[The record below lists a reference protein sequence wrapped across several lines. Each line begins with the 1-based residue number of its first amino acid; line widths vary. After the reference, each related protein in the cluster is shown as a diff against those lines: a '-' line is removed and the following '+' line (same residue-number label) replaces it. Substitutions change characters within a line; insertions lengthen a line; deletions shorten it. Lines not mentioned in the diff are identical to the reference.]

1 MSNRDPDVAYNQ
13 LKQVLPF
20 CFSQELKNVHTI
32 APGIVRGYHA
42 RTKRASVQIA
52 LNMIVSIDGTL
63 DNLKS
68 MARPVILDVPVCH
81 PSGGGYVVHLPLRE
95 PDPVIL
101 FFSERGIETFKE
113 TFDVSDPPI
122 DAIFAERDAIAYPG
136 FGALEISPATDG
148 LTVQTEDGGT
158 YISVKPGDIV
168 IRASRITLQG
178 DTDTWVIP

>member
-1 MSNRDPDVAYNQ
+1 MSNRDPDIAYNQ

-42 RTKRASVQIA
+42 LTKRASVQIA

-136 FGALEISPATDG
+136 FGARRITPASDG
-148 LTVQTEDGGT
+148 LSMQTEDGNT
-158 YISVKPGDIV
+158 SVSLTPGQIV
-168 IRASRITLQG
+168 LRARHIVLRADRI
-178 DTDTWVIP
+178 DDRDY